1 MVDDAVDPVKV
12 AEAEE
17 KAAKEKLEKAKADA
31 KKLSKEAK
39 IGIGLGVA
47 ASGATAASLAAT
59 GAASGIGA
67 TAAATGSALTASAVA
82 TGSTLAASGAALG
95 SALMAPIAG
104 LSIGVPVVAPVVV
117 GIALIVYLLVKKHQK
132 NKELNEVMGQ
142 AVELIMRI
150 EKCEILMSEILLSTG
165 YISNNVTLN
174 RLLEELMNE
183 IMRICPTSVLH
194 EFEKII
200 DAKGSGDQRIVSE
213 LGARKGEW
221 TLGLKKLKRF
231 TAHNFFTKYRY
242 SLIINKLTMINSF
255 FSTLFAE
262 FALTKMIL
270 DEINDGVTINTKSDA
285 VKGLIESLKHGSMLL
300 KGKESKSFFGESK
313 NLVTYS
319 QQEPLLDALG
329 NYLKDGEDKEKAY
342 SKIKSIV
349 IKNANDI
356 SAPPLPSK
364 KGGTKKKKAK
374 LNKKM

>member
-1 MVDDAVDPVKV
+1 V

-67 TAAATGSALTASAVA
+67 TAAATGSALTASAAA

-270 DEINDGVTINTKSDA
+270 DEIDDGVTINTKSDA

-329 NYLKDGEDKEKAY
+329 NYLKDGEDKAKAY